1 MNRHKQVLAIGRS
14 IVGRGCDY
22 SEANR
27 LTRRIKYYGAH
38 ATAERLA
45 ALRKALDAAGLYEV
59 VVKGG
64 DCTYGS
70 CGGTH
75 YNYSTVL
82 LVPIAWFTE
91 E

>member
-14 IVGRGCDY
+14 IVGRGCNY
-22 SEANR
+22 SEANT
-27 LTRRIKYYGAH
+27 LTRRIKYYGAR
-38 ATAERLA
+38 ATAEKLT
-45 ALRKALDAAGLYEV
+45 ALRTALDAAGLNEV

-64 DCTYGS
+64 ECCYAS

-75 YNYSTVL
+75 DNYSIVL
-82 LVPIAWFTE
+82 LEPVAWFTE